1 MAPDNSM
8 SGFDR
13 MVSSMSDDE
22 RKDMLNKVSRSSK
35 EENED
40 VISVL
45 PADDPNFRES
55 LSLRLQQE
63 SFLRRLWIK
72 IKAALFNIR
81 QEDIYNTS
89 LITRLAHDV
98 EHTYPGLISHHRSVL
113 TLGTYEKLYMLR
125 KVQEFFMPY
134 VESYESNPGLYY
146 YYLSTVIIPDIA
158 EEIQKAVDPYKFPF
172 TKNLTSETRVQLIK
186 KMEDALDNLP
196 ESKRTM
202 MYMCVRSIEWL
213 TAFNRMHV
221 DSLIKNFTPSKECL
235 YNIARSDFASIAK
248 IMNVVNLPANEA
260 LVALF
265 SFYYNTTAENP
276 NKGDEEQLVNEF
288 INGVQLHIEEIR
300 SFSAGVPV
308 KDLARIVFDNS
319 LYDSKPFGGGED
331 WFVKFKS
338 QWRTNFDIRWNQ
350 WLFDYKKYRMQ
361 IKIKTYFDYDG
372 IPLLP
377 VRPWKKLWTGYT
389 FRYEMSMGFIWMFFD
404 SIIKAHEPILKTVM
418 LEGDFIIKEN
428 TIEFA
433 DDFRTIQNM
442 RNDFAAFNA
451 SLAEN
456 GDIGSVLAGLGH
468 NPERAS
474 SSRETFDAVMSDVD
488 ESSQNFIEKAG
499 KWFRS
504 VKSILGAVV
513 NGSESQYYGGLSN
526 WSKIGGRQNKEFK
539 ENLSLVYTVVDH
551 AYDVLTEA
559 ESLDSSAM

>member
-1 MAPDNSM
+1 
-8 SGFDR
+8 
-13 MVSSMSDDE
+13 
-22 RKDMLNKVSRSSK
+22 
-35 EENED
+35 
-40 VISVL
+40 
-45 PADDPNFRES
+45 
-55 LSLRLQQE
+55 
-63 SFLRRLWIK
+63 
-72 IKAALFNIR
+72 
-81 QEDIYNTS
+81 
-89 LITRLAHDV
+89 
-98 EHTYPGLISHHRSVL
+98 
-113 TLGTYEKLYMLR
+113 
-125 KVQEFFMPY
+125 
-134 VESYESNPGLYY
+134 
-146 YYLSTVIIPDIA
+146 
-158 EEIQKAVDPYKFPF
+158 
-172 TKNLTSETRVQLIK
+172 
-186 KMEDALDNLP
+186 
-196 ESKRTM
+196 
-202 MYMCVRSIEWL
+202 
-213 TAFNRMHV
+213 MHV

-288 INGVQLHIEEIR
+288 INGAQLHIEEIR

-404 SIIKAHEPILKTVM
+404 SIIRAHEPVLKTVM
-418 LEGDFIIKEN
+418 LEGDFLIKEN